1 MPLSL
6 RIELRTAPYAHSTVT
21 VCLCAFDSLL
31 LHFAAERTA
40 LLAVAGD
47 GRFIGDDDF
56 SPVPLLG
63 VTAGVLIFTTIANVR
78 APPPPYIEAWPH
90 RKRCGPGEG
99 ARSGAEAEREIAG

>member
-1 MPLSL
+1 VHGGPAQVRAS
-6 RIELRTAPYAHSTVT
+6 
-21 VCLCAFDSLL
+21 
-31 LHFAAERTA
+31 AAAKAQAEVDA
-40 LLAVAGD
+40 EV
-47 GRFIGDDDF
+47 IGDDDF

-99 ARSGAEAEREIAG
+99 ARSGAEAEREIAE